1 MNSTLIQSSF
11 LLSLLLA
18 TELYAENTDLGTI
31 DVTAEVEVEE
41 FLTDTTKKETSTL
54 AKEAKGETL
63 GDYLESE
70 QFVES
75 ASYGPAVGR
84 PVVRGMDGYRVGIT
98 NGNIVLNDLSAMS
111 QDHAVGVVA
120 RASENIELIK
130 GPSSLLYGNYSGGV
144 IRVTGEEHNKEL
156 LPEGYSVDATSSYG
170 TNDAAAT
177 LGATVKVS
185 DNNFSLSYNG
195 SYHDAD
201 NYKDGNNRTVKDSNS
216 LSEQSHI
223 VLGYQVDEKNV
234 VKIYGDTLHK
244 DYGIPNVTSESTSI
258 VMDQKQVG
266 VIWHAKD
273 LFEGLQHMQTEV
285 AYSDYLHSEYEG
297 DEADGL
303 FGQKQF
309 TVANSM
315 DILVDDWELNTNVE
329 YQSNSLKVCHDHG
342 NCSDFYNAPRTGV
355 EDGVDLQ
362 EKIDQYGRAYSHGH
376 SMPNTFDQR
385 IKLGGSASKF
395 LDNDSELKFAL
406 RSEFRQLDPNSE
418 NMQEQ
423 WLVTDAMD
431 SNYYDTINDF
441 APSASVGFNGYLSS
455 DLAFNTS
462 LSYIERLP
470 SSTELF
476 WNGFHHATNSYIFG
490 DRYLNNEQSLNVDF
504 DLLYTANKPFTTK
517 ASLFYYNFFNYIYQ
531 NPIVDANGVQETDP
545 FHQSDVWQIKG
556 VPAKVYGA
564 ALEEKYTKTID
575 AHAFNFIFNL
585 EAIRAQ
591 LNSGGN
597 LPRIPTFNGGVTLEH
612 SYNKYKGKIAYKY
625 VDKNRFK
632 ADNETT
638 TPSYRWLSTAV
649 SYDLKNSYLDWSVYL
664 KGENLTNQ
672 MAYNNLSFLKET
684 APLPGRAFLV
694 GLECHY

>member
-1 MNSTLIQSSF
+1 MVIQSSF
-11 LLSLLLA
+11 LFSLLLS
-18 TELYAENTDLGTI
+18 TKLYAESTDLGTI
-31 DVTAEVEVEE
+31 DVTADVVEE
-41 FLTDTTKKETSTL
+41 AFLTDTTKKKTSTL

-111 QDHAVGVVA
+111 QDHAVGVMA

-156 LPEGYSVDATSSYG
+156 LPQGYSVDGTAGYG
-170 TNDAAAT
+170 SNDAGAT

-201 NYKDGNNRTVKDSNS
+201 NYKDGNNNTVKDSNT
-216 LSEQSHI
+216 LSEQSHM

-234 VKIYGDTLHK
+234 VKIYGDILHK

-258 VMDQKQVG
+258 VMDQEQVG

-273 LFEGLQHMQTEV
+273 LFEGLEHMQTEV
-285 AYSDYLHSEYEG
+285 AYSDYLHAEYEG

-309 TVANSM
+309 TIANSM
-315 DILVDDWELNTNVE
+315 DIFIDDWELKSSLE
-329 YQSNSLKVCHDHG
+329 YQSNRLKVCHDHG
-342 NCSDFYNAPRTGV
+342 NCTDFYNAPRTGV

-395 LDNDSELKFAL
+395 LEDESEVTFAL
-406 RSEFRQLDPNSE
+406 RSEFRKLDPNSD

-431 SNYYDTINDF
+431 PNYYDTIDDV
-441 APSASVGFNGYLSS
+441 AVSGSVGFNGSLSN

-462 LSYIERLP
+462 LSYVERLP
-470 SSTELF
+470 SATELF

-490 DRYLNNEQSLNVDF
+490 ERYLDNEQSLNVDF
-504 DLLYTANKPFTTK
+504 DLLYTGAKPLTTK
-517 ASLFYYNFFNYIYQ
+517 VSLFYYHFLNYIYQ
-531 NPIVDANGVQETDP
+531 DPVVDADGVQETDP

-556 VPAKVYGA
+556 VPARVYGV
-564 ALEEKYTKTID
+564 ALEEKYKKKID
-575 AHAFNFIFNL
+575 AHALDFTFNL
-585 EAIRAQ
+585 EAIRAE
-591 LNSGGN
+591 LDSGGN
-597 LPRIPTFNGGVTLEH
+597 LPRIPTFNGGMTLEH
-612 SYNKYKGKIAYKY
+612 SYKKYKGKISYKY

-632 ADNETT
+632 ADNESP
-638 TPSYRWLSTAV
+638 TPSYRWLSTSV
-649 SYDLKNSYLDWSVYL
+649 SYDLKNSYFDGSIYL
-664 KGENLTNQ
+664 KGENLSNE

-684 APLPGRAFLV
+684 APLPGRAFLM
-694 GLECHY
+694 GIECHY